1 VGVGSD
7 GCVLLVTA
15 SENGFIE
22 DPLISQVNMQG
33 KKMKSRV
40 LGMSKKRMNNDKDER
55 NADNQETNNKSS

>member
-1 VGVGSD
+1 MGSD

-15 SENGFIE
+15 SENVFIE

>member
-1 VGVGSD
+1 
-7 GCVLLVTA
+7 
-15 SENGFIE
+15 
-22 DPLISQVNMQG
+22 MQG